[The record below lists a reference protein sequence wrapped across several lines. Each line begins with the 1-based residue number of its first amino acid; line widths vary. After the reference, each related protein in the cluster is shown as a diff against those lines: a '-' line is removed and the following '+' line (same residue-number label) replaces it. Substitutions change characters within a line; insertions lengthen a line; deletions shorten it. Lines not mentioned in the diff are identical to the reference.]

1 MFNKLSKMFKGDSEG
16 AEPGKLG
23 PDNALVA
30 IITMD
35 KGIIRFVLMDQVAP
49 ITVANFIKLANAGF
63 YNGLPFHRIV
73 PGFVIQGGDPKGDG
87 TGGPGWSIKG
97 EFTHLP
103 HLKGAVAM
111 ARTKDPDS
119 AGSQFY
125 ICLEAAHSLDGSYAV
140 FGYVIEGMAVV
151 HAVAKGDKMSSV
163 TIKSVPRSTIPSW
176 IPE

>member
-1 MFNKLSKMFKGDSEG
+1 MFKKALSKIFKKDSPAAG
-16 AEPGKLG
+16 RA
-23 PDNALVA
+23 PDPDRARVA
-30 IITMD
+30 TITTN
-35 KGIIRFVLMDQVAP
+35 KGLIRFVLMDQQAP
-49 ITVANFIKLANAGF
+49 ITTANFVKLVNAGF
-63 YNGLPFHRIV
+63 YNGLPFHRVV

-103 HLKGAVAM
+103 HIKGAVAM

-140 FGYVIEGMAVV
+140 FGYVLEGMGVV
-151 HAVAKGDKMSSV
+151 QSIQKGDKM
-163 TIKSVPRSTIPSW
+163 TDIKIKEVPRDSIPAW
-176 IPE
+176 VPD